1 MESHDILDRIRVAA
15 PCKASWDTM
24 EGDERVRFCGACQ
37 KQVYNI
43 SAMTSAEATALI
55 QDSGGKLCARLYRR
69 ADGTVLT
76 ADCPV
81 GVKSVARR
89 RLRRLA
95 ACAALLLGGLFSG
108 AASLR
113 TASSAATR
121 GSIPPMPSGPSV
133 TFQDWVD
140 WALISLG
147 LKQRPQL
154 VMGKICRIPS
164 PDANVSAD
172 EY

>member
-1 MESHDILDRIRVAA
+1 EAA
-15 PCKASWDTM
+15 
-24 EGDERVRFCGACQ
+24 
-37 KQVYNI
+37 
-43 SAMTSAEATALI
+43 ALI

-81 GVKSVARR
+81 GVKAAVHR

-95 ACAALLLGGLFSG
+95 ACAALLVGGLFSG

-113 TASSAATR
+113 AASSAVAR

-147 LKQRPQL
+147 LKQRPQFI
-154 VMGKICRIPS
+154 MGAVCPMPP
-164 PDANVSAD
+164 PDTNVSAD
-172 EY
+172 DY